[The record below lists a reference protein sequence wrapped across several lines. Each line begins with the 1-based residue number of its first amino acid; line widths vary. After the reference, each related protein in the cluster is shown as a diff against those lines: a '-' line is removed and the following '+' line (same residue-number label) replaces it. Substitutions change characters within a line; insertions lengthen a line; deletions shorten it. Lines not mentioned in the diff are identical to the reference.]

1 MKIKSFI
8 INIILK
14 SESQQSELKI
24 LRLVMEKNELE
35 CPLFVQRNFFLY
47 TTYFWW
53 HIMTREGNVKMS
65 HQDQDV
71 KIFFQP
77 AIKIFQIYFTQHD
90 I

>member
-35 CPLFVQRNFFLY
+35 CPLFVQR
-47 TTYFWW
+47 
-53 HIMTREGNVKMS
+53 
-65 HQDQDV
+65 
-71 KIFFQP
+71 IFFF
-77 AIKIFQIYFTQHD
+77 ILLISGGT
-90 I
+90 